1 MAAKFRVLI
10 VGCGAVTERYH
21 LPALAEVDE
30 VQVAAVADADLAR
43 AQELAERFGVPAAVQ
58 GFEDTLGDS
67 DCVLVATPHGTHAEI
82 VTACLRAGKHVL
94 CEKPLATTV
103 AECDLLIEE
112 AGRSAGCLHVGL
124 MRRMYPGCRWLK
136 GALEAGVLGR
146 VKGFLFEEGGPY
158 SWPTSSGFFWN
169 RAAAGGGV
177 LADTGAH
184 TLDLLT
190 WWLGEWESVEY
201 QDDNLGNMEAHCRLD
216 LTLREGVRGRV
227 ELSRLHAL
235 PNRFRIECE
244 QGWFEA
250 GARPPSRVVMYDARI
265 GHSVCCDAMQGEVPL
280 PWAGQ
285 PARGGLEAFVLEWR
299 EVARSMRGERTCLA
313 TAADARKVARL
324 IAACYARRRPL
335 PQPWLGPQ
343 FEGAGA

>member
-1 MAAKFRVLI
+1 M
-10 VGCGAVTERYH
+10 TERCH
-21 LPALAEVDE
+21 LPALAQVDE
-30 VQVAAVADADLAR
+30 VQVAAVADADLGR
-43 AQELAERFGVPAAVQ
+43 AQELAKRFGVPAAVQ
-58 GFEDTLGDS
+58 GFEDALGES
-67 DCVLVATPHGTHAEI
+67 DCVLVATPHGTHADI
-82 VTACLRAGKHVL
+82 VTECLRAGKHVL

-112 AGRSAGCLHVGL
+112 AARSAGTLHVGL
-124 MRRMYPGCRWLK
+124 TRRMYPGCRWLK

-190 WWLGEWESVEY
+190 WWLGEWEGVEY
-201 QDDNLGNMEAHCRLD
+201 RDDNLGNVEAHCRLD

-235 PNRFRIECE
+235 PNRFRVECE
-244 QGWFEA
+244 HGWFEA
-250 GARPPSRVVMYDARI
+250 GARPPGRVVMYDTRI
-265 GHSVCCDAMQGEVPL
+265 GRSVSCEAREGEAREGEARL
-280 PWAGQ
+280 PWAEQ
-285 PARGGLEAFVLEWR
+285 PAWRALDAFVLQWR
-299 EVARSMRGERTCLA
+299 EMARSMRGEPTGLA
-313 TAADARKVARL
+313 TAADAREVARL
-324 IAACYARRRPL
+324 IEACYARRRPL

-343 FEGAGA
+343 FEGAGT